1 MFIPPVGGSSIS
13 AEVTA
18 DENELRTSEPFS
30 GRSSITSAREHA
42 PCFDPTIPKAPKTSD
57 GGSALDTVYQ
67 ELLVYKGFSDDGLS
81 DLSDEERIALVQKL
95 RYLGNNMFGDFDKL
109 SVYEDFYYP
118 MADRLERLGFLKN

>member
-67 ELLVYKGFSDDGLS
+67 ELLVYKGFSDDGIS
-81 DLSDEERIALVQKL
+81 YLSDEERIALVQKL

-109 SVYEDFYYP
+109 SVYEDFYYS
-118 MADRLERLGFLKN
+118 MADRIDRLGFLKN

>member
-1 MFIPPVGGSSIS
+1 MFIHPVGGSSIS
-13 AEVTA
+13 ADFTA
-18 DENELRTSEPFS
+18 DENGLNAAESFS

-67 ELLVYKGFSDDGLS
+67 ELLVYKEFSDDGLS
-81 DLSDEERIALVQKL
+81 DLSDEAKIELSQKL

-109 SVYEDFYYP
+109 SVYEDFYYS
-118 MADRLERLGFLKN
+118 MADRIDRLGFLKN